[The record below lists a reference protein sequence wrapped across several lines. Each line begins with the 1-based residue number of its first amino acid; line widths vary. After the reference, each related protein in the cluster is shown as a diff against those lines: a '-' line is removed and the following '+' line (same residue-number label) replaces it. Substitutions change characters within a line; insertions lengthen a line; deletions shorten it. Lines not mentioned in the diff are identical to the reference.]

1 MGILFLVM
9 LYVRGQFQR
18 NCQSSRSCLR
28 SIGSSIQI
36 GQNKEKLGTQEIGFS
51 HDPVF
56 FQFIPFIIRRNFI
69 QLIQNHIGIIDACIQ
84 IVPRCIICKSLATI
98 SFFGHI
104 LLPGI
109 ITIGHC
115 MQVIIFIS
123 SCPGTVPGSLFTPHA
138 TNIVIHNIEP
148 RTTLPVNQSCC
159 RRITRN
165 IHTSQQ
171 HFVKIRHCFCS
182 HHILRILRQKIAAS
196 AKKKYYDHIYIFHIL
211 SILK

>member
-1 MGILFLVM
+1 
-9 LYVRGQFQR
+9 
-18 NCQSSRSCLR
+18 
-28 SIGSSIQI
+28 
-36 GQNKEKLGTQEIGFS
+36 
-51 HDPVF
+51 
-56 FQFIPFIIRRNFI
+56 
-69 QLIQNHIGIIDACIQ
+69 
-84 IVPRCIICKSLATI
+84 
-98 SFFGHI
+98 
-104 LLPGI
+104 
-109 ITIGHC
+109 

-171 HFVKIRHCFCS
+171 HFVKIRHCFCP

-211 SILK
+211 SIYILIFNRKAFPQATRYPTPHYRKNGITPIDNDRPAFFIQCIYRNFSHLFRFHQ